1 MGAPCLASFARHGSS
16 GPHPGHPPTPS
27 KIQRPLSFRRA
38 SEARQEEPASPR
50 KPPPRG
56 PRGGWPTLTISAYT
70 VHAEGAPSLRLLQ
83 GWAAL
88 LRALFGFA
96 ADTRPNPRGVAIS

>member
-1 MGAPCLASFARHGSS
+1 M
-16 GPHPGHPPTPS
+16 
-27 KIQRPLSFRRA
+27 
-38 SEARQEEPASPR
+38 
-50 KPPPRG
+50 
-56 PRGGWPTLTISAYT
+56 GGWPTLTISAYT

-96 ADTRPNPRGVAIS
+96 ADTRPNPRGVAISGSRRLGDAREIKTLGHPPLRILPS